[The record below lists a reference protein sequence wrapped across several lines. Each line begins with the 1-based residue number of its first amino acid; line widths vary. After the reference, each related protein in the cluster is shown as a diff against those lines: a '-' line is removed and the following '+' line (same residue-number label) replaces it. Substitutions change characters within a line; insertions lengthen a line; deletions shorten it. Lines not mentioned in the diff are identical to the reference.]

1 MIKRFEVVFR
11 PEARSD
17 MDVFYFSILDL
28 SKSFVTA
35 DRYIDRLGA
44 RCEKIGDAPFG
55 GRVFGSSELN
65 LRLVPFER
73 SAVIIYRV
81 EQGRI
86 IIERVFSGRSDYL
99 KHFDDT

>member
-17 MDVFYFSILDL
+17 MDALYFSILEI
-28 SKSFVTA
+28 SRSFVVA

-55 GRVFGSSELN
+55 GRSFGPVDMN

-73 SAVIIYRV
+73 SAVIVYRV
-81 EQGRI
+81 ELGKI
-86 IIERVFSGRSDYL
+86 IIERVFSGRSNYL
-99 KHFDDT
+99 KHFDSA